1 MSRHPRAT
9 SARPAPRTALLL
21 TLPVL
26 LSVLLSTLLPAGA
39 AWARDITPTAADAA
53 GAGCAALPLTS
64 FGDPAGAAGKATVV
78 GHGGSVCFG
87 FTAEK
92 AGLHRVVLGKVHA
105 ETYSQVFDGATQL
118 NCDHTDRSDA
128 GWCDLPRAGAYTLKV
143 VNQGWQNLID
153 TPVAVVPLN
162 TADHCA
168 PEAGTAWDNPVVKG
182 SAPGPVAIM
191 CQPFTGKAGERITV
205 DLRTDKPSGDSQY
218 WITDASGARICP
230 RSNNDSSEG
239 CVLPGDGP
247 YRVLARI
254 GDVEGGF
261 PAAYTLKIRR
271 LSDPAGCVHVPLN
284 AYGAAPT
291 TVDPA
296 SGCKVFTAPAAG
308 RYDVYGVHDG
318 SRSRLKAYDR
328 TGRTVCASDGVCTLP
343 AAGDYTVLTDDAT
356 LILDRSATTGCQA
369 VELGTHQGTLTNSG
383 EVDCL
388 ALPLPKGSG
397 MAALKSVS
405 GQIPRIDVTVADATG
420 AEQCDATTLN
430 WGTCGL
436 NGTAPFRVLVSA
448 ADQKTPTGS
457 YRLALY
463 RTGAQ
468 NDCPVLPAG
477 DFTSDSAHARFSTGD
492 GVFSHCLTIPA
503 GDHSA
508 VESLQLQAA
517 PGTTA
522 RTYLSV
528 VDKNS
533 GQVCRGPALQGIRLT
548 CNLVPGVAHTV
559 LVNGSDTTGT
569 YTLTRRDVTSTAKGC
584 TANPA
589 TPVGGPS
596 TGGTFAGANTL
607 LCRQVTTADAK
618 DTLHL
623 DVRDA
628 LGTASLLAY
637 GEDGKVACSTY
648 PDKACAVT
656 GSTHYQVLVTV
667 PTSQKDDDSY
677 HLDALRIATA
687 AGPARECTA
696 VPDVSYGYG
705 PITGTLDEQH
715 TAVCAV
721 LPTAVGD
728 RFDMAIGDTTG
739 TTGTAVPALY
749 DKSLD
754 NGCTLTVPTGYG
766 CSVDEPDTRGA
777 SPSIMVLSL
786 PKKASHTS
794 YRAELIC
801 SSVICGTQRVSV
813 DGVTPTTAESGTK
826 ATVRVTGTAL
836 HKDDK
841 VVLGRAGG
849 KVESTTVSVSANRR
863 TLTAVLDLTGAV
875 PGDWN
880 LGVITHNAG
889 EYALGT
895 FTVTPPTLTN
905 TAAPAIGGT
914 AQVGATVTANPGSWT
929 PTPASYGY
937 QWQADGEA
945 ISGAT
950 ASTYTV
956 PASLLGKKLTVAVTA
971 RLLGGGTAVTSAA
984 VTVAKGAAPM
994 ATTAPK
1000 ISGAATV
1007 GARLGLTQGTWTP
1020 AATSYGYQWKAD
1032 GKAIPGATA
1041 STYTVPASL
1050 LGKKLTVAVTA
1061 HRAGHADGTATT
1073 AAATVAKGS
1082 APKATKAPTI
1092 SGTAK
1097 VGRMLKAAP
1106 GTWTPTPSSYTYQ
1119 WYADGRAIK
1128 GATGSSLKPAAAER
1142 GKKITVKVT
1151 ARRTG
1156 HSDGTATS
1164 RPTATVAR

>member
-9 SARPAPRTALLL
+9 TARPAPRTALLL

-53 GAGCAALPLTS
+53 GDNCAALPLTP
-64 FGDPAGAAGKATVV
+64 FGDPGSAAGKATIP
-78 GHGGSVCFG
+78 GGSSACFG
-87 FTAEK
+87 FTAAK
-92 AGLHRVVLGKVHA
+92 AGLHRIVLGKVHA
-105 ETYSQVFDGATQL
+105 ETHSQVFDGATQL
-118 NCDHTDRSDA
+118 NCNQTDRSDE

-143 VNQGWQNLID
+143 VNQGWQNLIN

-162 TADHCA
+162 TADQCA
-168 PEAGTAWDNPVVKG
+168 PEAGTAWDAPVVKG

-205 DLRTDKPSGDSQY
+205 DLRTDKHSGDSQY

-230 RSNNDSSEG
+230 RSNDDNSEG

-271 LSDPAGCVHVPLN
+271 LSDPAGCAPVPLN
-284 AYGAAPT
+284 VYGSAPT
-291 TVDPA
+291 TVDQA

-308 RYDVYGVHDG
+308 RYDVYAVHDG
-318 SRSRLKAYDR
+318 NRSRLKTYDH
-328 TGRTVCASDGVCTLP
+328 TGRTVCTSDGTCTLP

-356 LILDRSATTGCQA
+356 LILDRSAATGCQA
-369 VELGTHQGTLTNSG
+369 VELGNHQGTLTHSG

-388 ALPLPKGSG
+388 TLPLPKGSG

-420 AEQCDATTLN
+420 AQLCDGTTLN

-463 RTGAQ
+463 RTSAP
-468 NDCPVLPAG
+468 NDCQVLPAG
-477 DFTSDSAHARFSTGD
+477 DFTSDSAHARLSTGD

-503 GDHSA
+503 GDHST
-508 VESLQLQAA
+508 VESLQLQPA

-522 RTYLSV
+522 TAYLSV

-533 GQVCRGPALQGIRLT
+533 RQVCRGPALPAIRLT
-548 CNLVPGVAHTV
+548 CNLVPGAAHTV

-569 YTLTRRDVTSTAKGC
+569 YSLTRRDVTSTAKGC

-589 TPVGGPS
+589 TSVGGPS
-596 TGGTFAGANTL
+596 TGGTFAAGDTL
-607 LCRQVTTADAK
+607 LCRQVTTADAE

-628 LGTASLLAY
+628 LGTASLLAF
-637 GEDGKVACSTY
+637 GEDGKVACSSYTN
-648 PDKACAVT
+648 KACAVT

-667 PTSQKDDDSY
+667 PRSQKADDPY
-677 HLDALRIATA
+677 RFDALRIATA

-696 VPDVSYGYG
+696 VPNISYGYG

-715 TAVCAV
+715 TAVCAT
-721 LPTAVGD
+721 LPTAYND
-728 RFDMAIGDTTG
+728 RFNVAISDTTG
-739 TTGTAVPALY
+739 ATDTAVPALY
-749 DKSLD
+749 GKSLD
-754 NGCTLTVPTGYG
+754 NGCTLMQPTGYE
-766 CSVDEPDTRGA
+766 CSVNEPETRA
-777 SPSIMVLSL
+777 VTPSIMVLSL

-794 YRAELIC
+794 YRAELTC
-801 SSVICGTQRVSV
+801 SSAICGTQRVSV
-813 DGVTPTTAESGTK
+813 YTVTPTTAESGTK
-826 ATVRVTGTAL
+826 ATVSVIGTAL

-841 VVLGRAGG
+841 VVLSRPGSR
-849 KVESTTVSVSANRR
+849 VESTTVSVSADRR
-863 TLTAVLDLTGAV
+863 TLTAVLDLTGTA

-880 LGVITHNAG
+880 LSVITHNAG
-889 EYALGT
+889 EYAQGT
-895 FTVTPPTLTN
+895 FTVTPPSLAN
-905 TAAPAIGGT
+905 TAAPAIQGT
-914 AQVGATVTANPGSWT
+914 AQVGATLTANPGSWT

-937 QWQADGEA
+937 QWKADGEA
-945 ISGAT
+945 VSGATASTYTVPASLLGKKLTVSVTAHLLGGETAVTSAAVMVAQGAAPMATTAPKISGTATVGTKLGLTQGTWTPAATSYGYQWRADGKVISGAT

-956 PASLLGKKLTVAVTA
+956 PASLLGKKLTVT
-971 RLLGGGTAVTSAA
+971 
-984 VTVAKGAAPM
+984 
-994 ATTAPK
+994 
-1000 ISGAATV
+1000 
-1007 GARLGLTQGTWTP
+1007 
-1020 AATSYGYQWKAD
+1020 
-1032 GKAIPGATA
+1032 
-1041 STYTVPASL
+1041 
-1050 LGKKLTVAVTA
+1050 VTA
-1061 HRAGHADGTATT
+1061 HRPGHADGTATT
-1073 AAATVAKGS
+1073 PAVTVAKGS

-1092 SGTAK
+1092 SGTARA
-1097 VGRMLKAAP
+1097 GYTLKAAQ
-1106 GTWTPTPSSYTYQ
+1106 GTWTPSPSSHAYQ
-1119 WYADGRAIK
+1119 WYADGKAIK
-1128 GATGSSLKPAAAER
+1128 GATGSSLKLAPAQR
-1142 GKKITVKVT
+1142 GRKITVKVT

-1156 HSDGTATS
+1156 HSDGTAIS
-1164 RPTATVAR
+1164 KATANVAR

>member
-9 SARPAPRTALLL
+9 TARPAPRTALLL

-39 AWARDITPTAADAA
+39 AWARDITPTAAVAA
-53 GAGCAALPLTS
+53 GDNCTQLPLTP
-64 FGDPAGAAGKATVV
+64 FGDPGSAAGKATIP
-78 GHGGSVCFG
+78 GHGGRACFG
-87 FTAEK
+87 FTAAK
-92 AGLHRVVLGKVHA
+92 AGLHRVIVGKVSP
-105 ETYSQVFDGATQL
+105 ETYSQVFDGDTQL
-118 NCDHTDRSDA
+118 NCSQTDRSDA
-128 GWCDLPRAGAYTLKV
+128 GWCDLPHAGAYTLKV
-143 VNQGWQNLID
+143 LNQGWQNLID
-153 TPVAVVPLN
+153 TAVAVVPLH
-162 TADHCA
+162 TADYCA
-168 PEAGTAWDNPVVKG
+168 PEAGTAWDAPVVKG
-182 SAPGPVAIM
+182 SAPSPVAIM

-205 DLRTDKPSGDSQY
+205 DLRTDKHSGDSQY

-230 RSNNDSSEG
+230 RSNDDNSEG
-239 CVLPGDGP
+239 CVLPGGGP

-271 LSDPAGCVHVPLN
+271 LSDPAGCAHVPLN
-284 AYGAAPT
+284 AYGSAPT

-318 SRSRLKAYDR
+318 SRSPLKVYDH
-328 TGRTVCASDGVCTLP
+328 TGRTVCASDGICTLP

-369 VELGTHQGTLTNSG
+369 VELGPHQGTLTHNG

-388 ALPLPKGSG
+388 TLPLPKGSG
-397 MAALKSVS
+397 MAALRSVS

-420 AEQCDATTLN
+420 AQLCDVNTLS

-448 ADQKTPTGS
+448 ADQKTPTGP
-457 YRLALY
+457 YGLALY
-463 RTGAQ
+463 RTDKA
-468 NDCPVLPAG
+468 NDCKVFPAG
-477 DFTSDSAHARFSTGD
+477 DFTSDSARAGFSTGG

-508 VESLQLQAA
+508 VESIQLEAA

-528 VDKNS
+528 VDHYS
-533 GQVCRGPALQGIRLT
+533 RQVCRGPALQGIRLT

-559 LVNGSDTTGT
+559 LVNGSDTAGT

-596 TGGTFAGANTL
+596 TGGTFAAGDTL
-607 LCRQVTTADAK
+607 LCRQVTTSDAG

-623 DVRDA
+623 DIRDA
-628 LGTASLLAY
+628 LGTASLQAY
-637 GEDGKVACSTY
+637 GEDGKLACSSY
-648 PDKACAVT
+648 LNKACAVT
-656 GSTHYQVLVTV
+656 GSTRYQVVVSV
-667 PTSQKDDDSY
+667 PRSQKADDPY
-677 HLDALRIATA
+677 RFDALRIATA

-696 VPDVSYGYG
+696 VPNVSYGYG

-721 LPTAVGD
+721 LPTAYND
-728 RFDMAIGDTTG
+728 RFNVAISDTTG
-739 TTGTAVPALY
+739 ATDTAVPALY
-749 DKSLD
+749 GKSLD
-754 NGCTLTVPTGYG
+754 NGCTLMQPTGYE
-766 CSVDEPDTRGA
+766 CSVKEPETRA
-777 SPSIMVLSL
+777 VTPSIMVLSL

-801 SSVICGTQRVSV
+801 SSAICGTQRVGVYSV
-813 DGVTPTTAESGTK
+813 SPTTAESGTK
-826 ATVRVTGTAL
+826 ATVRVIGTAL

-841 VVLGRAGG
+841 VVLSRADSR
-849 KVESTTVSVSANRR
+849 VESTSVSVSADRR
-863 TLTAVLDLTGAV
+863 NLTAVLDLTGAA

-880 LGVITHNAG
+880 LSVITHNAG
-889 EYALGT
+889 EYANGT
-895 FTVTPPTLTN
+895 FTITPPSLTN
-905 TAAPAIGGT
+905 TAAPAVNGT
-914 AQVGATVTANPGSWT
+914 AQVGATLTANPGSWT

-937 QWQADGEA
+937 QWKADGEA

-950 ASTYTV
+950 AATYTV
-956 PASLLGKKLTVAVTA
+956 PASLLGKQLTVSVTA
-971 RLLGGGTAVTSAA
+971 HLLGGETAVTSAA
-984 VTVAKGAAPM
+984 VTVAKGAAPV

-1000 ISGAATV
+1000 ISGTAKV
-1007 GARLGLTQGTWTP
+1007 GVKLGLTQGTWTP
-1020 AATSYGYQWKAD
+1020 AVTSYGYQWKAD
-1032 GKAIPGATA
+1032 GKVISGATA
-1041 STYTVPASL
+1041 ATYTVPASL
-1050 LGKKLTVAVTA
+1050 LGKKLTLTVTA
-1061 HRAGHADGTATT
+1061 HRTGHADGTATT
-1073 AAATVAKGS
+1073 PAVTVAKGS

-1092 SGTAK
+1092 SGTARA
-1097 VGRMLKAAP
+1097 GYTLKAAQ
-1106 GTWTPTPSSYTYQ
+1106 GTWTPSPSSYAYQ
-1119 WYADGRAIK
+1119 WYAEGRAIK
-1128 GATGSSLKPAAAER
+1128 GATGSSLKLAPAQR
-1142 GKKITVKVT
+1142 GRKITVKVI
-1151 ARRTG
+1151 AHRTG

-1164 RPTATVAR
+1164 KPTAKVAR

>member
-64 FGDPAGAAGKATVV
+64 FGDPAGAVGKATVA
-78 GHGGSVCFG
+78 GRGGSVCFG

-105 ETYSQVFDGATQL
+105 ETYSQVFDGTTQL
-118 NCDHTDRSDA
+118 NCNQTDRSDA

-168 PEAGTAWDNPVVKG
+168 PEAGTAWDTPVVKG

-191 CQPFTGKAGERITV
+191 CRPFTGKAGERITV

-230 RSNNDSSEG
+230 RSNDDNSEG

-271 LSDPAGCVHVPLN
+271 LSDPAGCAHVPLN

-291 TVDPA
+291 TVDAA

-308 RYDVYGVHDG
+308 SYDVYGVHDG
-318 SRSRLKAYDR
+318 SRSRLKAYDQ
-328 TGRTVCASDGVCTLP
+328 TGRTVCASDGICTLP

-356 LILDRSATTGCQA
+356 LILDRSAVTGCRP
-369 VELGTHQGTLTNSG
+369 VELGTHQGTLTHSG

-388 ALPLPKGSG
+388 TLPLPKGSG

-420 AEQCDATTLN
+420 AEQCDGTTLN

-463 RTGAQ
+463 RTSAP
-468 NDCPVLPAG
+468 NDCQVLPAG
-477 DFTSDSAHARFSTGD
+477 DFTSESAHAGLSTGG
-492 GVFSHCLTIPA
+492 GVISHCLTIPA

-508 VESLQLQAA
+508 MESIQLQAA

-528 VDKNS
+528 VDKYS
-533 GQVCRGPALQGIRLT
+533 RQVCRGPALQGIRLT

-596 TGGTFAGANTL
+596 TGGTFSGANTL
-607 LCRQVTTADAK
+607 LCRQVTTSDAE

-628 LGTASLLAY
+628 HGTASLVAY
-637 GEDGKVACSTY
+637 GEDGKLACSTY
-648 PDKACAVT
+648 PNKACAVT

-667 PTSQKDDDSY
+667 PTSQKDDDPY
-677 HLDALRIATA
+677 HFDALRIATA

-696 VPDVSYGYG
+696 VPNISYGYG

-728 RFDMAIGDTTG
+728 RFDMAISDTTG
-739 TTGTAVPALY
+739 ATDAAVPALY

-813 DGVTPTTAESGTK
+813 DRVTPTTAESGTK

-841 VVLGRAGG
+841 VVLSRVGG
-849 KVESTTVSVSANRR
+849 KVESTTVSVAANRR
-863 TLTAVLDLTGAV
+863 TLTAVLDLTGAL

-914 AQVGATVTANPGSWT
+914 AQVGATLTANPGSWM
-929 PTPASYGY
+929 PTPVSYGY

-971 RLLGGGTAVTSAA
+971 RLLGGETAVTSAA
-984 VTVAKGAAPM
+984 VTVDKGAAPM

-1000 ISGAATV
+1000 ISGTAKV
-1007 GARLGLTQGTWTP
+1007 GVKLGLTQGIWTP
-1020 AATSYGYQWKAD
+1020 AVTSYGYQWKAD

-1050 LGKKLTVAVTA
+1050 LGKKVTVTVTA
-1061 HRAGHADGTATT
+1061 HRTGHTDGTATT

-1082 APKATKAPTI
+1082 TPKATKAPTI

-1097 VGRMLKAAP
+1097 VGRTLKAAP
-1106 GTWTPTPSSYTYQ
+1106 GTWTPTPSSYAYQ

-1128 GATGSSLKPAAAER
+1128 GATGSSLKPASAER

-1164 RPTATVAR
+1164 KPTAKVAR

>member
-1 MSRHPRAT
+1 MSRHSRAT
-9 SARPAPRTALLL
+9 AARPAPRTALLL
-21 TLPVL
+21 TLPIL
-26 LSVLLSTLLPAGA
+26 LSVLLSTLLPVGA
-39 AWARDITPTAADAA
+39 AWARDVTPTAAAA
-53 GAGCAALPLTS
+53 GDNCAALPLTP
-64 FGDPAGAAGKATVV
+64 FGDPGSAAGKATIP
-78 GHGGSVCFG
+78 GGSSACFG

-92 AGLHRVVLGKVHA
+92 AGLHRVVPGKVHA
-105 ETYSQVFDGATQL
+105 QTYIQVFDGATQL
-118 NCDHTDRSDA
+118 NCNQTDRSDA
-128 GWCDLPRAGAYTLKV
+128 GWCDLPHAGAYTLKV

-168 PEAGTAWDNPVVKG
+168 PEAGTAWDAPVVKG

-191 CQPFTGKAGERITV
+191 CQPLTGKAGERITV
-205 DLRTDKPSGDSQY
+205 DLGTDKHSGDSQY

-230 RSNNDSSEG
+230 RSNDDTSEG

-271 LSDPAGCVHVPLN
+271 LSDPAGCAHVPLN

-318 SRSRLKAYDR
+318 KRSRLKTYDH
-328 TGRTVCASDGVCTLP
+328 TGRTVCTSDGICTLP

-369 VELGTHQGTLTNSG
+369 VELGTHQGTLTHSG

-388 ALPLPKGSG
+388 TLPLPKRSG

-405 GQIPRIDVTVADATG
+405 GQIPRVDVTVVDATG
-420 AEQCDATTLN
+420 AQLCDGTTLN

-436 NGTAPFRVLVSA
+436 NDSAPFRVLVSA
-448 ADQKTPTGS
+448 VDQKTPTGS
-457 YRLALY
+457 YSLALY
-463 RTGAQ
+463 RTDTA
-468 NDCPVLPAG
+468 NDCQVLPAG
-477 DFTSDSAHARFSTGD
+477 DFTSDSAHARFSTGG

-508 VESLQLQAA
+508 VESIQLQAA

-528 VDKNS
+528 VDKYS
-533 GQVCRGPALQGIRLT
+533 RQVCRGPALQGIRLT

-589 TPVGGPS
+589 TPVGAPS
-596 TGGTFAGANTL
+596 TGGTFAAGDTL
-607 LCRQVTTADAK
+607 LCRQVTTADAT

-623 DVRDA
+623 NVRDA
-628 LGTASLLAY
+628 LGTASLVAF

-648 PDKACAVT
+648 PNKACAVT

-696 VPDVSYGYG
+696 VPNVSYGYG

-715 TAVCAV
+715 TAVCAT
-721 LPTAVGD
+721 LPTAYSD
-728 RFDMAIGDTTG
+728 RFNVAISDTTG
-739 TTGTAVPALY
+739 ATDTAVPALY
-749 DKSLD
+749 GKSLD
-754 NGCTLTVPTGYG
+754 NGCTLMQPTGYE
-766 CSVDEPDTRGA
+766 CSVKEPETRA
-777 SPSIMVLSL
+777 VTPSIMVLSL

-794 YRAELIC
+794 YRAELTC
-801 SSVICGTQRVSV
+801 SSAICGTQRVSV
-813 DGVTPTTAESGTK
+813 YSVTPTTAESGTK
-826 ATVRVTGTAL
+826 ATVSVIGTAL

-841 VVLGRAGG
+841 VVLSRVGS

-863 TLTAVLDLTGAV
+863 TLTAVLDLTGAA

-880 LGVITHNAG
+880 LSVITHNAG
-889 EYALGT
+889 EYAQGT

-905 TAAPAIGGT
+905 TAAPAIQGT
-914 AQVGATVTANPGSWT
+914 AQVGATLTANPGSWT

-937 QWQADGEA
+937 QWKADGEA

-956 PASLLGKKLTVAVTA
+956 PASLLGKTLTVTVTA
-971 RLLGGGTAVTSAA
+971 RLLGGETAVTSAA
-984 VTVAKGAAPM
+984 VTVAQGAAPK
-994 ATTAPK
+994 ATTAPT
-1000 ISGAATV
+1000 ISGTAKV
-1007 GARLGLTQGTWTP
+1007 GAKLGLTPGTWTP
-1020 AATSYGYQWKAD
+1020 AATSYGYQWRAD
-1032 GKAIPGATA
+1032 GKVISGATA

-1050 LGKKLTVAVTA
+1050 LGKKLTVTVTA
-1061 HRAGHADGTATT
+1061 HRTGHADGTATT
-1073 AAATVAKGS
+1073 AAVTVAKGS

-1097 VGRMLKAAP
+1097 AGYTLKAAP
-1106 GTWTPTPSSYTYQ
+1106 GSWTPTPSSYAYQ
-1119 WYADGRAIK
+1119 WYADGKAIK
-1128 GATGSSLKPAAAER
+1128 GATGSSLKLASAQR
-1142 GKKITVKVT
+1142 GRNITVKVT

-1164 RPTATVAR
+1164 KPTAKVAR

>member
-1 MSRHPRAT
+1 M
-9 SARPAPRTALLL
+9 L
-21 TLPVL
+21 TLPIL
-26 LSVLLSTLLPAGA
+26 LSVLLSTLLPVGA
-39 AWARDITPTAADAA
+39 AWARDIMPTAADAA
-53 GAGCAALPLTS
+53 GDNCATLPLS
-64 FGDPAGAAGKATVV
+64 PFGDPGSAAGKATIP
-78 GHGGSVCFG
+78 GGSSACFG
-87 FTAEK
+87 FNAEK

-105 ETYSQVFDGATQL
+105 QTYTQVFDGATQL
-118 NCDHTDRSDA
+118 NCNQTDRSDA
-128 GWCDLPRAGAYTLKV
+128 GWCDLPRVGAYTLKV

-168 PEAGTAWDNPVVKG
+168 PEAGTAWDAPVVKG
-182 SAPGPVAIM
+182 SAPGPVAII
-191 CQPFTGKAGERITV
+191 CQPFTGAAGERITV
-205 DLRTDKPSGDSQY
+205 DLRTDKHSSDSQY

-230 RSNNDSSEG
+230 RSNDDGSEG
-239 CVLPGDGP
+239 CVLPGGGP
-247 YRVLARI
+247 YRILARI

-271 LSDPAGCVHVPLN
+271 LSDPVGCTHVPLN
-284 AYGAAPT
+284 AYGSAPT
-291 TVDPA
+291 TVDP
-296 SGCKVFTAPAAG
+296 SFGCKVFTAPAGG

-318 SRSRLKAYDR
+318 SRSPLKVYDH
-328 TGRTVCASDGVCTLP
+328 TGRTVCTSGGVCTLP
-343 AAGDYTVLTDDAT
+343 SAGDYSVLTDDAT
-356 LILDRSATTGCQA
+356 LVLDRSATTGCQA
-369 VELGTHQGTLTNSG
+369 VELGTHQGTLTHSG

-388 ALPLPKGSG
+388 TLPLSKGSG

-420 AEQCDATTLN
+420 AQLCDLTTLN

-463 RTGAQ
+463 RTSAP
-468 NDCPVLPAG
+468 NDCQVLPAG
-477 DFTSDSAHARFSTGD
+477 DFTSDSAHARLSTGD

-503 GDHSA
+503 GDHSTM
-508 VESLQLQAA
+508 ESLQLQPA

-528 VDKNS
+528 VDKYS
-533 GQVCRGPALQGIRLT
+533 RQVCRGPGIRLT

-596 TGGTFAGANTL
+596 TGGTISGANTL
-607 LCRQVTTADAK
+607 LCRQVTTSDAE

-628 LGTASLLAY
+628 LGTASLVAF

-648 PDKACAVT
+648 PNKACAVT

-667 PTSQKDDDSY
+667 PTSQKDEDSY
-677 HLDALRIATA
+677 RFDALRIATA

-696 VPDVSYGYG
+696 VPNISYGYG

-715 TAVCAV
+715 TAVCAT
-721 LPTAVGD
+721 LPTAYSD
-728 RFDMAIGDTTG
+728 RFNVAISDTTG
-739 TTGTAVPALY
+739 ATDTAVPALY
-749 DKSLD
+749 GKSLV
-754 NGCTLTVPTGYG
+754 NGCTLMRPTGYE
-766 CSVDEPDTRGA
+766 CSVNEPETRA
-777 SPSIMVLSL
+777 VTPSIMVLSL
-786 PKKASHTS
+786 PRKASHTS

-813 DGVTPTTAESGTK
+813 DWVTPTTAESGTK
-826 ATVRVTGTAL
+826 ATVSVIGTAL

-841 VVLGRAGG
+841 VVLSRVGS

-863 TLTAVLDLTGAV
+863 TLTALLDLTGAA

-880 LGVITHNAG
+880 LSVITHNAG
-889 EYALGT
+889 EYAQGT
-895 FTVTPPTLTN
+895 FAVTPPTLTN
-905 TAAPAIGGT
+905 TAAPAIQGT
-914 AQVGATVTANPGSWT
+914 AQVGATLTANPGSWT

-937 QWQADGEA
+937 QWKADGEA
-945 ISGAT
+945 ISGATASTYTVPALLLGKKLTVTVTARLLGGETAVTSADVTVAKGAAPTAITAPNISGAAKVGAKLGLTQGTWAPAATSYGYQWRADGKLISGAT

-956 PASLLGKKLTVAVTA
+956 PASLLGKKLTVT
-971 RLLGGGTAVTSAA
+971 
-984 VTVAKGAAPM
+984 
-994 ATTAPK
+994 
-1000 ISGAATV
+1000 
-1007 GARLGLTQGTWTP
+1007 
-1020 AATSYGYQWKAD
+1020 
-1032 GKAIPGATA
+1032 
-1041 STYTVPASL
+1041 
-1050 LGKKLTVAVTA
+1050 VTA
-1061 HRAGHADGTATT
+1061 HRTGHADGTAAT
-1073 AAATVAKGS
+1073 AAVTVARGS

-1092 SGTAK
+1092 SGTARA
-1097 VGRMLKAAP
+1097 GYTLKAAQ
-1106 GTWTPTPSSYTYQ
+1106 GTWTPTPSSYAYQ
-1119 WYADGRAIK
+1119 WYADGKAIK
-1128 GATGSSLKPAAAER
+1128 GATGSSLKLASAQR
-1142 GKKITVKVT
+1142 GRNITVKVT

-1164 RPTATVAR
+1164 KPTAKVAR